1 MKTIRISNISTFF
14 PYESIHATDIF
25 IKIEDT
31 DMKWRDAII
40 EILKK
45 YEIVEYHNC
54 SPGDFYLDFDN
65 KITLELQ
72 YNEFVNV
79 YLTWWDNIIYIGFS
93 NQSMNFNEEPR
104 FATIKHI

>member
-1 MKTIRISNISTFF
+1 METIRIKNISKFF
-14 PYESIHATDIF
+14 PYESIHATDNF
-25 IKIEDT
+25 IVIEDT
-31 DMKWRDAII
+31 DMKWKDAII
-40 EILKK
+40 EALKK

-54 SPGDFYLDFDN
+54 TPSYFHLKFDN

-79 YLTWWDNIIYIGFS
+79 YLTWWDNTVYIGFT
-93 NQSMNFNEEPR
+93 NQALNFNKEPR

>member
-1 MKTIRISNISTFF
+1 METIRIKNISKFF
-14 PYESIHATDIF
+14 PYGSVHAIDNF
-25 IKIEDT
+25 IVIEDT
-31 DMKWRDAII
+31 DMKWKDAII
-40 EILKK
+40 EALKK

-54 SPGDFYLDFDN
+54 TPRYFHLIFDN

-79 YLTWWDNIIYIGFS
+79 YLTWWDSTVCIGFS
-93 NQSMNFNEEPR
+93 NQIMNFNKEPM